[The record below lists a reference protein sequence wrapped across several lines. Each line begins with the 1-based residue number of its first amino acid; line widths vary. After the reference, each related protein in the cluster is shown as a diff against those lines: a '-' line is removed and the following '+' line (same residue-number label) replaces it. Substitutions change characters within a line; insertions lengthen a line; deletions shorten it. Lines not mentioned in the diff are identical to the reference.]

1 MDTGE
6 FEDAG
11 DDAISMLCALTFEA
25 LAFCIS
31 QFLSSVQEPQEGMIE
46 LIMKRL
52 GVQKSV
58 IITRDLVVSGIYSLF
73 WTICITLFIW
83 GVFFVSEIGFFVL
96 LTFTILNQVQVIL
109 RQQIISNILPPKIQP
124 MVVVIYL
131 IFQVSLSFVVVSNVP
146 DKGLSILGCVISP
159 MMQLQLV
166 LHMAYIQRFFSY
178 KLQFNEGL

>member
-1 MDTGE
+1 
-6 FEDAG
+6 
-11 DDAISMLCALTFEA
+11 
-25 LAFCIS
+25 
-31 QFLSSVQEPQEGMIE
+31 MIE

-96 LTFTILNQVQVIL
+96 LIFTILNQVQVIL

-131 IFQVSLSFVVVSNVP
+131 IFQVSLSLFLLGPNFSN
-146 DKGLSILGCVISP
+146 
-159 MMQLQLV
+159 
-166 LHMAYIQRFFSY
+166 FS
-178 KLQFNEGL
+178 K